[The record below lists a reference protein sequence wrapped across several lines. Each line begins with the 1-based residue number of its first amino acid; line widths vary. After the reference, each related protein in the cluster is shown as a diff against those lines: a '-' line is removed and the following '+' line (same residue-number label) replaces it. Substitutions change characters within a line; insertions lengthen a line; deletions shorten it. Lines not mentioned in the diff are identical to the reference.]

1 MTRRALPLM
10 LVLIAFV
17 LALSACGG
25 GSTASSTTPATTGG
39 GGAGGGSTVKISA
52 DPSGALKDEQTDVS
66 ATAGSISIYFT
77 NMSSLPH
84 DVTIEGNGASGATDQ
99 ITDSTTSTTV
109 DLEPGT
115 YTFFCSVDGH
125 RAAGMEGTLTVH
137 YQVTDCY
144 LASVLIDLQHLGRS
158 RVIASYLIPG
168 DE

>member
-1 MTRRALPLM
+1 MTRRALPLV
-10 LVLIAFV
+10 LVLAALV

-25 GSTASSTTPATTGG
+25 GSSSSSTTPATTGG
-39 GGAGGGSTVKISA
+39 GGGGGGSTVQISA
-52 DPSGALKDEQTDVS
+52 DPSGALKYEQTDVS
-66 ATAGSISIYFT
+66 ATAGSITIDFT

-125 RAAGMEGTLTVH
+125 RAAGMEGTLTVN
-137 YQVTDCY
+137 
-144 LASVLIDLQHLGRS
+144 
-158 RVIASYLIPG
+158 
-168 DE
+168 

>member
-25 GSTASSTTPATTGG
+25 GSSSSSTTPAATGG

-52 DPSGALKDEQTDVS
+52 DPSGALKYEQTDVS
-66 ATAGSISIYFT
+66 ATAGSITIDFT

-109 DLEPGT
+109 DLDPGT

-125 RAAGMEGTLTVH
+125 RAAGMEGTLTVN
-137 YQVTDCY
+137 
-144 LASVLIDLQHLGRS
+144 
-158 RVIASYLIPG
+158 
-168 DE
+168 

>member
-1 MTRRALPLM
+1 MTRRAMPLL
-10 LVLIAFV
+10 LVLAASV

-25 GSTASSTTPATTGG
+25 GSSSSSTTPAATGG
-39 GGAGGGSTVKISA
+39 GGGGGGSSTVKISA
-52 DPSGALKDEQTDVS
+52 DPSGALKYEQTDVS
-66 ATAGSISIYFT
+66 ATAGSITIDFT

-125 RAAGMEGTLTVH
+125 RAAGMEGTLTVN
-137 YQVTDCY
+137 
-144 LASVLIDLQHLGRS
+144 
-158 RVIASYLIPG
+158 
-168 DE
+168 

>member
-1 MTRRALPLM
+1 MTRRALPLV
-10 LVLIAFV
+10 LVLAALV

-25 GSTASSTTPATTGG
+25 GSSSSSTTPATTGG
-39 GGAGGGSTVKISA
+39 GAAGGGSTVKISA
-52 DPSGALKDEQTDVS
+52 DPSGALKYEQTDVS
-66 ATAGSISIYFT
+66 ATAGSITIDFT

-125 RAAGMEGTLTVH
+125 RAAGMEGTLTVN
-137 YQVTDCY
+137 
-144 LASVLIDLQHLGRS
+144 
-158 RVIASYLIPG
+158 
-168 DE
+168 

>member
-1 MTRRALPLM
+1 MTRRALPFV
-10 LVLIAFV
+10 LVLAAFV

-25 GSTASSTTPATTGG
+25 GGSSSSTTPATTGG
-39 GGAGGGSTVKISA
+39 GGGGGGSTVKISA
-52 DPSGALKDEQTDVS
+52 DPSGALKYEQTDVS
-66 ATAGSISIYFT
+66 ATAGSITIDFT

-125 RAAGMEGTLTVH
+125 R
-137 YQVTDCY
+137 
-144 LASVLIDLQHLGRS
+144 
-158 RVIASYLIPG
+158 
-168 DE
+168 

>member
-25 GSTASSTTPATTGG
+25 GSSSSSTTPATTGG

-52 DPSGALKDEQTDVS
+52 DPSGALKYEQTDVS
-66 ATAGSISIYFT
+66 ATAGSITIDFT

-84 DVTIEGNGASGATDQ
+84 DVTIEGNGASGQTDT
-99 ITDSTTSTTV
+99 ITNSSTSTTI
-109 DLEPGT
+109 DLDPGT

-125 RAAGMEGTLTVH
+125 RAAGMEGTLTVK
-137 YQVTDCY
+137 
-144 LASVLIDLQHLGRS
+144 
-158 RVIASYLIPG
+158 
-168 DE
+168 

>member
-1 MTRRALPLM
+1 MTRRALPLV
-10 LVLIAFV
+10 LVLAALV

-25 GSTASSTTPATTGG
+25 GSSSSSTTPATTGG
-39 GGAGGGSTVKISA
+39 GGGGGGSTVQISA
-52 DPSGALKDEQTDVS
+52 DPSGALKYEQTDVS
-66 ATAGSISIYFT
+66 ATAGSITIDFT

-125 RAAGMEGTLTVH
+125 RAAGMEGTLTVK
-137 YQVTDCY
+137 
-144 LASVLIDLQHLGRS
+144 
-158 RVIASYLIPG
+158 
-168 DE
+168 